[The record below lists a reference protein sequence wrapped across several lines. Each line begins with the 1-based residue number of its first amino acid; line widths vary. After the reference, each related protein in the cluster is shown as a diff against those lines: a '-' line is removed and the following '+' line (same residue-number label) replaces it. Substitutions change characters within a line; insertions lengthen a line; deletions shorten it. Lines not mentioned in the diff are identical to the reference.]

1 MQKHEFEE
9 LIGQTVTDNQYQ
21 IIEEVCMW
29 HPSIKNTSGKEEV
42 AELYKSFGMT
52 IFCDMHKR
60 AFRIKML
67 EEVIQTRKREIAVMQ
82 REIEELTSAE

>member
-9 LIGQTVTDNQYQ
+9 LIGETITDNQYQ
-21 IIEEVCMW
+21 IIEEVYMW

-52 IFCDMHKR
+52 IFRDMHKR
-60 AFRIKML
+60 ACRIRAL
-67 EEVIQTRKREIAVMQ
+67 EESIHVREREVRAIQ
-82 REIEELTSAE
+82 REIEELKSTE